1 MTKKKFA
8 CPLCGSTLT
17 ENKYYQITGVLEE
30 QAKAQKE
37 IKQKLRDAEKQ
48 KTEMIAKQKALM
60 LQKEREKKVAIK
72 EGIEKGK
79 QKEKSRA
86 DLLAKKANN
95 YLEQIQGQNEKIK
108 ALQRQLKEGTT
119 AQVEGLNL
127 EHELVKQLKKEF
139 PMDIIEHHGK
149 AGDILHKIIFKT
161 KEIGSILYECKKTA
175 TFSKSYID
183 QTKKAKSDRN
193 ATYGVLVT
201 VASKRNTQGFY
212 VENEIIVVHPYGTV
226 YVAQVLR
233 TSIIE
238 MHSLKLNQS
247 ELEGRAKDLMD
258 FVKSDSFKNSV
269 ENTIYRTRELAD
281 LLKKEMKAHEKIWH
295 DRFLH
300 YNEIHNNASK
310 LGIATS
316 NILKGIPVN
325 KGLTKGEL
333 KQLPAPNID

>member
-1 MTKKKFA
+1 MVKKKFV
-8 CPLCGSTLT
+8 CPLCGSSLT
-17 ENKYYQITGVLEE
+17 ENKYYQIVGVLDE

-37 IKQKLRDAEKQ
+37 IKQKLRDAERQ
-48 KTEMIAKQKALM
+48 KTEIIAKQKSLM
-60 LQKEREKKVAIK
+60 LQKEREKKIAII

-95 YLEQIQGQNEKIK
+95 YLEQIQGQNQKIK
-108 ALQRQLKEGTT
+108 DLQRQLKEGTT

-139 PMDIIEHHGK
+139 STDIIEHHGK
-149 AGDILHKIIFKT
+149 AGDILHKIIFKG
-161 KEIGSILYECKKTA
+161 KQIGSILYECKKTA

-193 ATYGVLVT
+193 ATYGVLIT
-201 VASKRNTQGFY
+201 VSSKRNTQGFY
-212 VENEIIVVHPYGTV
+212 VENDIIVVHPYGTV

-233 TSIIE
+233 TSIME
-238 MHSLKLNQS
+238 MHSLKLNQK
-247 ELEGRAKDLMD
+247 ELEVRAQNLMD
-258 FVKSDSFKNSV
+258 FVKSDNFKNSV

-281 LLKKEMKAHEKIWH
+281 LLKKEIKAHEKIWH

-300 YNEIHNNASK
+300 YNEIHSNANK

-316 NILKGIPVN
+316 NILKGIPAA

-333 KQLPAPNID
+333 KQLPQPNID